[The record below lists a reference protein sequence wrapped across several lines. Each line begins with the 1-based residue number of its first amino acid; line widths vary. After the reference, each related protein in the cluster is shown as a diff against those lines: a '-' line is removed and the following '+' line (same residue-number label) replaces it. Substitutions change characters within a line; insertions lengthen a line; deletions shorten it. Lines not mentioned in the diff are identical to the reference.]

1 VRGLIA
7 LYPGDVEAEPIG
19 EGALRFG
26 ARCPQTCRQH
36 RAVALVKLS
45 DKPPHSGGSP
55 YAAAGRGGPVGGHS
69 FPYPIKVW
77 LNGHEWAKRQAT
89 RAGDR
94 VQRTVQWVWR
104 LCGSR
109 RAAGDL

>member
-1 VRGLIA
+1 VEVPSRRPRGRHVPGLCAGLVA

-36 RAVALVKLS
+36 RAVAVVKLS

-55 YAAAGRGGPVGGHS
+55 YAAAGRGGLVGGHS
-69 FPYPIKVW
+69 VGGGCEQCAHGALPR
-77 LNGHEWAKRQAT
+77 LRMAQQCAHGLT
-89 RAGDR
+89 GD
-94 VQRTVQWVWR
+94 V
-104 LCGSR
+104 
-109 RAAGDL
+109 